1 MTTANVINIAKV
13 CIPLALKDITNQAN
27 GDKRYPR
34 ELYIAY
40 NTLNDLYT
48 DNPSSTD
55 VTSLTDYV
63 YTLCGGYYFQ
73 AQNLLSLGQSGIIV
87 NPSTGIANLTNIRY
101 QFLPTDVGALV
112 GVGGTIFTINIGSG
126 SVFQDG
132 TFQIVVDNVVLPR
145 NNNNY
150 FSYTVSYAAG
160 VITVTLNQAALATQ
174 LYIITGTYLIMQ

>member
-13 CIPLALKDITNQAN
+13 CIPLALKDIANQIN

-55 VTSLTDYV
+55 VTSLTNYV
-63 YTLCGGYYFQ
+63 YALCGGYYFQ

-87 NPSTGIANLTNIRY
+87 NPSTGVASFASLRE
-101 QFLPTDVGALV
+101 QFVVGDVGALLTN
-112 GVGGTIFTINIGSG
+112 GATTFTINIGAG
-126 SVFQDG
+126 NVFQDG
-132 TFQIVVDNVVLPR
+132 TFQIELDQSILPR
-145 NNNNY
+145 NNSNY
-150 FSYTVSYAAG
+150 ISYTVSYAAG
-160 VITVTLNQAALATQ
+160 IITVVLNQAAVTGQ
-174 LYIITGTYLIMQ
+174 LYVITGTYLIV